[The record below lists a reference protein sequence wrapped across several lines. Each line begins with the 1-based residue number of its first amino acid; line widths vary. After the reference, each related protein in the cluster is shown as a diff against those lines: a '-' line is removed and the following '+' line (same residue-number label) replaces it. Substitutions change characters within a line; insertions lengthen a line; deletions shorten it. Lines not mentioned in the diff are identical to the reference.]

1 MILHDWPTTQCVEIL
16 SQLKSG
22 LKPGHSRIVL
32 NEIVIPEQNAGW
44 FETSVDVL
52 MMHVHSAQERRE
64 REWRELVGKVDGLKV
79 PLSLDCVLRV
89 RLILLQN
96 QKQIL
101 IFG

>member
-32 NEIVIPEQNAGW
+32 NEIVIPKQNAGW

-79 PLSLDCVLRV
+79 TKIWDVEGAV
-89 RLILLQN
+89 EKVIE
-96 QKQIL
+96 IDAV
-101 IFG
+101 